1 MSAFSDIDRTHMAHA
16 LRLAEQG
23 LYTTHP
29 NPRVGCVIARGART
43 LGAGWH
49 RRAGEPHAEVHAL
62 REAGERAR
70 GATAY
75 VTLEPCAHFGRTPP
89 CANALVAA
97 GVARVVIAARD
108 PFEQVA
114 GRGAARLADAGIV
127 VEQGLLAAQAREL
140 NIGFFSR
147 IERGRPWTRATLGL
161 PIDAPPA
168 LDSAELA
175 ALDAALSEARDDLRH
190 WRARSSLVLERAPD
204 AGRAVGC
211 NAAAPRYVVSARD
224 CAALGAASAACAPAD
239 GVPTLALHRDD
250 NSASACEDAHGIGHR
265 ARRVDRVDRVDH
277 ADARPAGA
285 PSASAPDTDAGLP
298 LPDAFARLARQG
310 VNELLVDA
318 DLALCDALFG
328 SDLADE
334 LLLYAHPARRDAP
347 VSASRLAAAID
358 DVARRWGLRPLE
370 RLAIGRGERI
380 LLRRARGPEPRQGE
394 PGVIP

>member
-1 MSAFSDIDRTHMAHA
+1 MSTFSDIDRMHMAHA

-29 NPRVGCVIARGART
+29 NPRVGCVIARGAQA

-127 VEQGLLAAQAREL
+127 VEQGLLEAQAREL

-147 IERGRPWTRATLGL
+147 IERGRPWTRATLSL
-161 PIDAPPA
+161 PIDGPPA
-168 LDSAELA
+168 PDSADLA
-175 ALDAALSEARDDLRH
+175 ALDAAPSEARDDLRH
-190 WRARSSLVLERAPD
+190 WRARSSVVLERAPD
-204 AGRAVGC
+204 VGRDG
-211 NAAAPRYVVSARD
+211 AAPRYVVSARD
-224 CAALGAASAACAPAD
+224 CAALGAASVACAPAG

-250 NSASACEDAHGIGHR
+250 KGGRACEDARGSGHR
-265 ARRVDRVDRVDH
+265 ALRVDRV
-277 ADARPAGA
+277 DARPAGA
-285 PSASAPDTDAGLP
+285 PSAPVADTDACLP
-298 LPDAFARLARQG
+298 LPDAFARLAKQG
-310 VNELLVDA
+310 VNELFVEA

-328 SDLADE
+328 ADLADE
-334 LLLYAHPARRDAP
+334 LLLYAHPASRDAP

-358 DVARRWGLRPLE
+358 DVARRWGLRPRE

-380 LLRRARGPEPRQGE
+380 VLRRARGPEPGQGAS
-394 PGVIP
+394 GVTP

>member
-1 MSAFSDIDRTHMAHA
+1 
-16 LRLAEQG
+16 
-23 LYTTHP
+23 
-29 NPRVGCVIARGART
+29 
-43 LGAGWH
+43 
-49 RRAGEPHAEVHAL
+49 
-62 REAGERAR
+62 
-70 GATAY
+70 
-75 VTLEPCAHFGRTPP
+75 
-89 CANALVAA
+89 
-97 GVARVVIAARD
+97 

-265 ARRVDRVDRVDH
+265 ARRVDRVDH

-285 PSASAPDTDAGLP
+285 PSASASDTDAGLP

>member
-1 MSAFSDIDRTHMAHA
+1 MSTFSDIDRMHMAHA

-29 NPRVGCVIARGART
+29 NPRVGCVIARGAQA

-127 VEQGLLAAQAREL
+127 VEQGLLEAQAREL

-147 IERGRPWTRATLGL
+147 IERGRPWTRATLSL
-161 PIDAPPA
+161 PIDGPPA
-168 LDSAELA
+168 PDSADLA
-175 ALDAALSEARDDLRH
+175 ALDAAPSEARDDLRH
-190 WRARSSLVLERAPD
+190 WRARSSVVLERAPD
-204 AGRAVGC
+204 AGRAVGRDG
-211 NAAAPRYVVSARD
+211 AAPRYVVSARD
-224 CAALGAASAACAPAD
+224 CAALGSASVACARAG

-250 NSASACEDAHGIGHR
+250 KGGRACEDARGSGHR
-265 ARRVDRVDRVDH
+265 ALRVDRV
-277 ADARPAGA
+277 DARPAGA
-285 PSASAPDTDAGLP
+285 PSAPVADTDACLP
-298 LPDAFARLARQG
+298 LPDAFARLAKQG
-310 VNELLVDA
+310 VNELFVEA

-328 SDLADE
+328 ADLADE
-334 LLLYAHPARRDAP
+334 LLLYAHPASRDAP

-358 DVARRWGLRPLE
+358 DVARRWGLRPRE

-380 LLRRARGPEPRQGE
+380 VLRRARGPEPGQGAS
-394 PGVIP
+394 GVTP

>member
-1 MSAFSDIDRTHMAHA
+1 M
-16 LRLAEQG
+16 
-23 LYTTHP
+23 
-29 NPRVGCVIARGART
+29 
-43 LGAGWH
+43 
-49 RRAGEPHAEVHAL
+49 
-62 REAGERAR
+62 
-70 GATAY
+70 
-75 VTLEPCAHFGRTPP
+75 
-89 CANALVAA
+89 
-97 GVARVVIAARD
+97 IAARD

-265 ARRVDRVDRVDH
+265 ARRVDRVDHVDH

-285 PSASAPDTDAGLP
+285 PSASASDTDAGLP
-298 LPDAFARLARQG
+298 LPDAFARLARWT
-310 VNELLVDA
+310 NLVD
-318 DLALCDALFG
+318 LYRALGGGWLERAG
-328 SDLADE
+328 E
-334 LLLYAHPARRDAP
+334 TPRPADAP
-347 VSASRLAAAID
+347 VDYGKAAPAPAASASARTAA
-358 DVARRWGLRPLE
+358 V
-370 RLAIGRGERI
+370 IG
-380 LLRRARGPEPRQGE
+380 
-394 PGVIP
+394 

>member
-147 IERGRPWTRATLGL
+147 IARGRPSTRATRAW
-161 PIDAPPA
+161 PIDARAA
-168 LDSAELA
+168 LDSA
-175 ALDAALSEARDDLRH
+175 
-190 WRARSSLVLERAPD
+190 
-204 AGRAVGC
+204 GR
-211 NAAAPRYVVSARD
+211 
-224 CAALGAASAACAPAD
+224 
-239 GVPTLALHRDD
+239 
-250 NSASACEDAHGIGHR
+250 
-265 ARRVDRVDRVDH
+265 
-277 ADARPAGA
+277 
-285 PSASAPDTDAGLP
+285 
-298 LPDAFARLARQG
+298 
-310 VNELLVDA
+310 
-318 DLALCDALFG
+318 
-328 SDLADE
+328 
-334 LLLYAHPARRDAP
+334 
-347 VSASRLAAAID
+347 
-358 DVARRWGLRPLE
+358 
-370 RLAIGRGERI
+370 
-380 LLRRARGPEPRQGE
+380 
-394 PGVIP
+394 

>member
-190 WRARSSLVLERAPD
+190 WRARSSLVLERAP
-204 AGRAVGC
+204 
-211 NAAAPRYVVSARD
+211 
-224 CAALGAASAACAPAD
+224 AD

-285 PSASAPDTDAGLP
+285 PSASASDTDAGLP

>member
-1 MSAFSDIDRTHMAHA
+1 M
-16 LRLAEQG
+16 
-23 LYTTHP
+23 
-29 NPRVGCVIARGART
+29 
-43 LGAGWH
+43 
-49 RRAGEPHAEVHAL
+49 
-62 REAGERAR
+62 
-70 GATAY
+70 
-75 VTLEPCAHFGRTPP
+75 
-89 CANALVAA
+89 
-97 GVARVVIAARD
+97 
-108 PFEQVA
+108 
-114 GRGAARLADAGIV
+114 
-127 VEQGLLAAQAREL
+127 
-140 NIGFFSR
+140 
-147 IERGRPWTRATLGL
+147 

-285 PSASAPDTDAGLP
+285 PSASASDTDAGLS

>member
-1 MSAFSDIDRTHMAHA
+1 MSTFSDIDRMHMAHA

-29 NPRVGCVIARGART
+29 NPRVGCVIARGAQA

-127 VEQGLLAAQAREL
+127 VEQGLLEAQAREL

-147 IERGRPWTRATLGL
+147 IERGRPWTRATLSL
-161 PIDAPPA
+161 PIGGPPA
-168 LDSAELA
+168 PDSADLA
-175 ALDAALSEARDDLRH
+175 ALDAAPSEARDDLRH
-190 WRARSSLVLERAPD
+190 WRARSSVVLERAPD
-204 AGRAVGC
+204 AGRAVGRDG
-211 NAAAPRYVVSARD
+211 AAPRYVVSARD
-224 CAALGAASAACAPAD
+224 CAALGAASVACARAG

-250 NSASACEDAHGIGHR
+250 KGGRACEDARGSGHR
-265 ARRVDRVDRVDH
+265 ALRVDRV
-277 ADARPAGA
+277 DARPAGA
-285 PSASAPDTDAGLP
+285 PSAPVADTDACLP
-298 LPDAFARLARQG
+298 LPDAFARLAKQG
-310 VNELLVDA
+310 VNELFVEA

-328 SDLADE
+328 ADLADE
-334 LLLYAHPARRDAP
+334 LLLYAHPASRDAP

-358 DVARRWGLRPLE
+358 DVARRWGLRPRE

-380 LLRRARGPEPRQGE
+380 VLRRARGPEPGQGAS
-394 PGVIP
+394 GVTP

>member
-1 MSAFSDIDRTHMAHA
+1 MSTFSDIDRMHMAHA

-29 NPRVGCVIARGART
+29 NPRVGCVIARGAQT

-127 VEQGLLAAQAREL
+127 VEQGLLEAQAREL

-147 IERGRPWTRATLGL
+147 IERGRPWTRATLSL
-161 PIDAPPA
+161 PIDGPPA
-168 LDSAELA
+168 PDSADLA
-175 ALDAALSEARDDLRH
+175 ALDAAPSEARDDLRH
-190 WRARSSLVLERAPD
+190 WRARSSVVLERAPD
-204 AGRAVGC
+204 AGRAVGRDG
-211 NAAAPRYVVSARD
+211 AAPRYVVSARD
-224 CAALGAASAACAPAD
+224 CAALGAASVACAPAD
-239 GVPTLALHRDD
+239 GAPTLALHRDD
-250 NSASACEDAHGIGHR
+250 KGGRACEDACGSGHR
-265 ARRVDRVDRVDH
+265 ADR

-285 PSASAPDTDAGLP
+285 PSAPVADTDACLP
-298 LPDAFARLARQG
+298 LPDAFARLAKQG
-310 VNELLVDA
+310 VNELFVEA

-328 SDLADE
+328 ADLADE
-334 LLLYAHPARRDAP
+334 LLLYAHPASRDAP
-347 VSASRLAAAID
+347 VSASWLAAAID
-358 DVARRWGLRPLE
+358 DVARRWGLRPRE

-380 LLRRARGPEPRQGE
+380 VLRRAREPEPGQGAS
-394 PGVIP
+394 GVTP

>member
-211 NAAAPRYVVSARD
+211 NAAAPRYVVSA
-224 CAALGAASAACAPAD
+224 
-239 GVPTLALHRDD
+239 
-250 NSASACEDAHGIGHR
+250 
-265 ARRVDRVDRVDH
+265 
-277 ADARPAGA
+277 
-285 PSASAPDTDAGLP
+285 
-298 LPDAFARLARQG
+298 
-310 VNELLVDA
+310 
-318 DLALCDALFG
+318 
-328 SDLADE
+328 
-334 LLLYAHPARRDAP
+334 
-347 VSASRLAAAID
+347 
-358 DVARRWGLRPLE
+358 
-370 RLAIGRGERI
+370 
-380 LLRRARGPEPRQGE
+380 
-394 PGVIP
+394 